1 MYYDI
6 NRIISEEI
14 KGIDMLLAALEEYSD
29 EDLKGSLFVRTT
41 SKGNVYHLKEKIQ
54 KGKYRSVR
62 LGDERDPEVIRYKQ
76 SRFKSRDKHMVIVAL
91 EHLGKLTDER
101 YFENAMHKFRLYIK
115 NGYRLNDT
123 LLLTAD
129 DANGKIDSYSIVR
142 MLKARFEIDF

>member
-41 SKGNVYHLKEKIQ
+41 SKGIVYHLKEKIQ

-76 SRFKSRDKHMVIVAL
+76 SRSHSGIN
-91 EHLGKLTDER
+91 TW
-101 YFENAMHKFRLYIK
+101 
-115 NGYRLNDT
+115 
-123 LLLTAD
+123 
-129 DANGKIDSYSIVR
+129 
-142 MLKARFEIDF
+142 